1 MKLQETIK
9 QDYFNAMR
17 AGDRETKAVL
27 SMVIARLDAS
37 CKERGQA
44 ILEDADVL
52 KAIQAEIKQVDQSID
67 GANKAGR
74 VDQVG
79 KYMKDYAI
87 LDAYLPTQVTDEEL
101 EAVVTSVLINMGDAN
116 FGDILREV
124 AQRLSGGADNK
135 RISQAIKKL
144 K

>member
-1 MKLQETIK
+1 MNLQQTIK
-9 QDYFNAMR
+9 QDYFNAMK
-17 AGDRETKAVL
+17 AKDKNVTKVL
-27 SMVIARLDAS
+27 SLVIPRIDAIA
-37 CKERGQA
+37 KERG
-44 ILEDADVL
+44 IVDVPDADVL

-74 VDQVG
+74 VDQVQ
-79 KYMKDYAI
+79 KYMANYAI

-101 EAVVTSVLINMGDAN
+101 EAVVSSVLINMGDAN